1 MRSIQTLILFL
12 LSILYIQSH
21 AVTIEFLDE
30 EKLLKNR
37 ILKHTISDIKNIALT
52 IPSYN
57 SIQIEC
63 KIDSTFSLL
72 KDSYSIQYNNNIYAI
87 TSNSYKGI
95 SDALYEFM
103 YRYVGVAFYHPR
115 EFFTPT
121 SISSLS
127 INTLYAE
134 PTFEFR
140 GFHLHTMHPIE
151 LTEDLLDPSRPN
163 ALENVK
169 EYIDWLARTGQNYFE
184 FNLLE
189 SIDREAWIRH
199 ARNIVS
205 YAHERGI
212 YCGID
217 ISLNMLQQKAFQL
230 YETFPFDDEKATKQ
244 LIRNTDYLLQAGFD
258 VWNVELSATEFTSGN
273 QSKKRELLQLLSE
286 KLKQNNVKL
295 MSRNHVVKP
304 DQMVNAGEGKEA
316 ADLLNPEHGLMVH
329 TVMFYSLIDQ
339 KAPVYRN
346 ENLLHMRDILIAE
359 KDKRETWYFPESAYW
374 VTFDNSVPMLLT
386 SYFKARLDDIKLCDS
401 LKIKGHLTF
410 SSGWEWGYGLIDYSI
425 AKWSWNYKID
435 NEWEEKTDLQYVLP
449 LIQNPNVK
457 SFLQQESAWQE
468 EWIKNKE
475 LIRVMVAQTVTDELP
490 GDLSIEFHP
499 RPEFSYPHIR
509 NKATN
514 EELNFI
520 ENKYLNSLKTFG
532 FRDFFKNEHLSKIES
547 ELIDGLNIT
556 ILRAQHKYY
565 TISYLK
571 NKRLKTKNATHYLDS
586 AAQVRTQALQIV
598 KNREAN
604 YRYPLTDI
612 ALKNKNKTCYSFGYL
627 YTVHNLHYWEREEKQ
642 AKKNTYTFL
651 YKNIWNVGR
660 TIGLID

>member
-1 MRSIQTLILFL
+1 MKVLKYIFFIFCLSLHTRLQAANLFIINKNDFKGNPIIS
-12 LSILYIQSH
+12 LSI
-21 AVTIEFLDE
+21 
-30 EKLLKNR
+30 
-37 ILKHTISDIKNIALT
+37 SDCENLVKQ
-52 IPSYN
+52 IPSN
-57 SIQIEC
+57 DSIYLKIQLNESIPLDAFEISYTNKHYQISGYGA
-63 KIDSTFSLL
+63 KS
-72 KDSYSIQYNNNIYAI
+72 
-87 TSNSYKGI
+87 I
-95 SDALYEFM
+95 SDALYEFLE
-103 YRYVGVAFYHPR
+103 RYIGFKFYHPR
-115 EFFTPT
+115 EIFIPK
-121 SISSLS
+121 SIIL
-127 INTLYAE
+127 NNKQTLYAK
-134 PTFEFR
+134 PIFEYR

-151 LTEDLLDPSRPN
+151 LTEDLLDPSRPH

-189 SIDREAWIRH
+189 SIDRDAWIRH
-199 ARNIVS
+199 ARKIVS

-258 VWNVELSATEFTSGN
+258 VWNVELSSTEFTSGN
-273 QSKKRELLQLLSE
+273 QAKKRELLQLLSD

-304 DQMVNAGEGKEA
+304 EQMVNAGDGKEA

-346 ENLLHMRDILIAE
+346 ENLLHMRDILISE
-359 KDKRETWYFPESAYW
+359 KEKRETWYFPESAYW
-374 VTFDNSVPMLLT
+374 VTFDNSVPMFLT

-401 LKIKGHLTF
+401 LKIPGHLTF

-425 AKWSWNYKID
+425 AKWSWNFKVDGILED
-435 NEWEEKTDLQYVLP
+435 KTELQYVLP

-468 EWIKNKE
+468 KWIKNNE

-490 GDLSIEFHP
+490 GDLNIEFHP
-499 RPEFSYPHIR
+499 RPEYSYPHIR
-509 NKATN
+509 NKAN
-514 EELNFI
+514 EEELNFI
-520 ENKYLNSLKTFG
+520 ENKYLNGLKTYG
-532 FRDFFKNEHLSKIES
+532 FRALYENKNLTKIES
-547 ELIDGLNIT
+547 EIVDGLNIT
-556 ILRAQHKYY
+556 ILRARHKYY
-565 TISYLK
+565 TLSYLK
-571 NKRLKTKNATHYLDS
+571 NRRLKRKNINVYLDS
-586 AAQVRTQALQIV
+586 AARVRTQALTIV
-598 KNREAN
+598 KNREAS
-604 YRYPLTDI
+604 YRYPLADI
-612 ALKNKNKTCYSFGYL
+612 AEKNKNKTCYSFGYL
-627 YTVHNLHYWEREEKQ
+627 YTVHKLHFWEREENQ
-642 AKKNTYTFL
+642 ARKNKYHFL